1 MRFLY
6 VFLTMLEDIFIIS
19 GLSVIIGTTF
29 CGSCV
34 WVVCTWN
41 HSYTDRG
48 GDGEE
53 IEKR

>member
-29 CGSCV
+29 CVLCM
-34 WVVCTWN
+34 
-41 HSYTDRG
+41 G
-48 GDGEE
+48 GMYLESLLH
-53 IEKR
+53 

>member
-29 CGSCV
+29 V
-34 WVVCTWN
+34 WLLCMGVCTWN

>member
-29 CGSCV
+29 V
-34 WVVCTWN
+34 WLLCM
-41 HSYTDRG
+41 G
-48 GDGEE
+48 GMYLESLLH
-53 IEKR
+53 